1 MRLFELTTEQSFLH
15 QRVIRDANKLS
26 KDELVKILGDI
37 HRLYLIKGGLFT
49 RLVNWCAR
57 TGVELPPLTELY
69 GGESPLL
76 DADTDPDV
84 S

>member
-1 MRLFELTTEQSFLH
+1 MQLFELTAEQSFLH
-15 QRVIRDANKLS
+15 QRVIRDAEKLD
-26 KDELVKILGDI
+26 KEQLIKVLTDI

-57 TGVELPPLTELY
+57 SGVALPAFTELY
-69 GGESPLL
+69 DGESPFIKSE
-76 DADTDPDV
+76 PDV